1 MCDRGKGR
9 GRAMELKQE
18 EVGGG
23 RDGKEEEGKVGKG
36 EGGRHIW

>member
-18 EVGGG
+18 EAGGG
-23 RDGKEEEGKVGKG
+23 RDGKEEETESG
-36 EGGRHIW
+36 